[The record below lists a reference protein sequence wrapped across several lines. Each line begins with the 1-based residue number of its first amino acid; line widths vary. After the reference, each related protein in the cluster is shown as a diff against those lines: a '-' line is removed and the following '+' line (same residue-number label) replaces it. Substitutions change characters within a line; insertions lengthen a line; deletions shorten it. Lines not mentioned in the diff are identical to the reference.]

1 MNILPEELDSI
12 ESYMDANQHIE
23 IKILTGEP
31 GELMEVVGGMVLEK
45 SIAIKGMESSF
56 IEPQIII
63 IENSLDEGA
72 VKVKFEELIKSETGI
87 YELIE

>member
-23 IKILTGEP
+23 IKVLTGEP